1 MEGVAA
7 AWSSWS
13 CADVGRWLS
22 DQGFQEHVEL
32 FANNKI
38 SGSILPE
45 LTRNALRDDLGIAAF
60 GDRVRIA
67 QAIEALIASSSP
79 SSLPAS
85 GDASASSATS
95 TTSTSNAQ
103 PQAWLP
109 RDENA
114 LDLVVL
120 HAAPLVIKD
129 SRHRIYPMEKLDLEA
144 ERREISN
151 SLLTDVQHKA
161 IHVRFDIATADILR
175 SLMTAWKCT
184 VLHFSGHGLGQRAAL
199 CFEDGAGCTHLI
211 TPDALRQLM
220 FSGHPPGERQ
230 VPGVARDAA
239 AGPKPLDGNVKL
251 VFVNAC
257 HSQKVASVFL
267 NAGIPH
273 VVAVHS
279 DSLVVDASATM
290 FAKHFYLSLFHGHT
304 VSTAFEIAKG
314 AVRAL
319 PTQKRAACCCAH
331 LHEPTCTWMRDGS
344 RHSQHSATQCCCK
357 GHVLAFPHDESSKFL
372 LLGSAPHDVVLFG
385 DIPNGSLRDYTPRY
399 PSNIPSMHGQF
410 IGRNTETYLMVK
422 SLRENA
428 VTACLGAPGIGKSSL
443 IISVAH
449 FVHSRR
455 MFPDGVFYVDLE
467 GQKLST
473 VRYAIAQSIGMP
485 AADTDEEVFAE
496 LGTKNCLLVLDKVE
510 ELLDEDENKGEEL
523 LHQLISVAPNLKLLL
538 ASRRNMHIPSVT
550 PYSLSI
556 SELPLHTATELLCLV
571 APGCSAK
578 LAERLARICGCLP
591 LAIRV
596 VGRALA
602 NARMTV
608 TPERMI
614 EYLERDEHRFETIR
628 ELNQVGHKE
637 CVDRCIRSSF
647 CHLDEPLRLAFM
659 ALGFFRGSFEIEAA
673 EAVLSSMLTEQ
684 NAAGKLVG
692 SSSYSLMSSALSGS
706 VGATTST
713 SSSSN
718 ATYFPAD
725 AYAKSNRS
733 RSRDDDVSS
742 VRSLGSQ
749 LSNMDGF
756 GFDNDG
762 AMTNDSYDLLDLESS
777 EEVKAREVSVP
788 SASVALELLHQWSLV
803 EFDTKTN
810 RYRMHNLVQLF
821 AEEEAGRMGEECF
834 ADRGPASMSG
844 SVSSSFVAAS
854 MGAPTM
860 SISLG
865 KELLLTWK
873 RRFVRYY
880 CMIVA
885 KASHAYRFEGT
896 LALFDK
902 ERANIES
909 AMRLAHEL
917 TLQSIEQVR
926 ESNCRVQQEI
936 VSDQIGEV
944 PTSSTS
950 TMRSKSE
957 PAFFTG
963 DGALPTPTIESHR
976 SSSAISTSNSSSSGG
991 VGSGQR
997 SAGSAGLSNST
1008 IVDALLYSNL
1018 VVRCRFIFRARVE
1031 PRRRIQVVSSCLQLS
1046 RETRSLHCTCGNRE
1060 NDPATLLWD
1069 VEEAKFDRE
1078 LSLLDKLPSFEEPQP
1093 PVASAAAHDRCTCV
1107 GIRELIALEAL
1118 LLTDLGYACC
1128 DVTDW
1133 VAGEYHYLE
1142 SLRLQ
1147 REVLG
1152 WSEHPQVAE
1161 VLNQFGI
1168 CLSTRW
1174 GYLAHNV
1181 WLLQHAERLLKG
1193 SLEMRSRVLSKNHPE
1208 YATSLNNLANFY
1220 KNYPTAGKRRSPS
1233 AALRDESRDS
1243 RERHSRGGKSGGRR
1257 GGSTQRGARS
1267 KSSPSPSRSSTS
1279 SESMTSPSQ
1288 KDAKTI
1294 KGATDA
1300 SGEQEP
1306 PPDIA
1311 GMYRQSLKIREIT
1324 LGENHPQVAQSLN
1337 NLALYLSNQL
1347 ETQNLSEAELATQR
1361 AEIGRLYERALRIR
1375 RSRLGNASFE
1385 TAATLNNMGNFKRL
1399 TKDWHGAEEN
1409 IKEALQITDR
1419 YFNDIS
1425 PRAARIFI
1433 NLARVYRDQK
1443 RYGEAIAAYKKAQDI
1458 RQQLFPDTRDV
1469 GFCIEQIGKC
1479 LRLQGKEEEGKVLEE
1494 RGRQMKK
1501 LGLSALEQD
1510 ELGEV
1515 DSGSTISGGSN
1526 GFQHAILSGDNV
1538 EGGISSSHLF
1548 ARVNVYD
1555 IVDAEALISRKFNFP
1570 GKLLGERGIHL
1581 KKIEAIAC
1589 AQLRYFGPWPQSLT
1603 KWSKGSQR
1611 GGSSC
1616 TMPEAYIQITSTNE
1630 AALERAKEQSVQLLR
1645 EMKLSWERIT
1655 AEVVAGGVAA
1665 EEADICIC
1673 IGLHRP
1679 SYRDQIALV
1688 APLML
1693 TYGDA
1698 RHEEVG

>member
-13 CADVGRWLS
+13 CADVGRWLGA
-22 DQGFQEHVEL
+22 QGFQEHVEL
-32 FANNKI
+32 FAANKI

-67 QAIEALIASSSP
+67 QAIEALV
-79 SSLPAS
+79 
-85 GDASASSATS
+85 ASSASPAAAAPS
-95 TTSTSNAQ
+95 TTASA
-103 PQAWLP
+103 PGQAWLP

-220 FSGHPPGERQ
+220 FSGHAPGERQ
-230 VPGVARDAA
+230 VPGATPVEVKRGVPPEAAAAVAAV

-357 GHVLAFPHDESSKFL
+357 GHVLPFPHDESSKFL
-372 LLGSAPHDVVLFG
+372 LLGTAPHDVVLFG

-455 MFPDGVFYVDLE
+455 LFPDGVFYVDLE

-628 ELNQVGHKE
+628 ELNQVGHK
-637 CVDRCIRSSF
+637 D
-647 CHLDEPLRLAFM
+647 
-659 ALGFFRGSFEIEAA
+659 FEIEAA
-673 EAVLSSMLTEQ
+673 EAVLSSVLMEQ
-684 NAAGKLVG
+684 NAAGKLTG
-692 SSSYSLMSSALSGS
+692 SSSYSLMSSSVGGS
-706 VGATTST
+706 AGATTST
-713 SSSSN
+713 SSSSSS
-718 ATYFPAD
+718 TYFPAD
-725 AYAKSNRS
+725 AYAKSSRS
-733 RSRDDDVSS
+733 RNRDDDVSS
-742 VRSLGSQ
+742 
-749 LSNMDGF
+749 
-756 GFDNDG
+756 
-762 AMTNDSYDLLDLESS
+762 
-777 EEVKAREVSVP
+777 
-788 SASVALELLHQWSLV
+788 
-803 EFDTKTN
+803 
-810 RYRMHNLVQLF
+810 
-821 AEEEAGRMGEECF
+821 
-834 ADRGPASMSG
+834 
-844 SVSSSFVAAS
+844 
-854 MGAPTM
+854 
-860 SISLG
+860 
-865 KELLLTWK
+865 
-873 RRFVRYY
+873 
-880 CMIVA
+880 
-885 KASHAYRFEGT
+885 
-896 LALFDK
+896 
-902 ERANIES
+902 
-909 AMRLAHEL
+909 
-917 TLQSIEQVR
+917 
-926 ESNCRVQQEI
+926 
-936 VSDQIGEV
+936 
-944 PTSSTS
+944 
-950 TMRSKSE
+950 
-957 PAFFTG
+957 
-963 DGALPTPTIESHR
+963 
-976 SSSAISTSNSSSSGG
+976 
-991 VGSGQR
+991 
-997 SAGSAGLSNST
+997 
-1008 IVDALLYSNL
+1008 
-1018 VVRCRFIFRARVE
+1018 
-1031 PRRRIQVVSSCLQLS
+1031 
-1046 RETRSLHCTCGNRE
+1046 
-1060 NDPATLLWD
+1060 
-1069 VEEAKFDRE
+1069 
-1078 LSLLDKLPSFEEPQP
+1078 
-1093 PVASAAAHDRCTCV
+1093 
-1107 GIRELIALEAL
+1107 
-1118 LLTDLGYACC
+1118 
-1128 DVTDW
+1128 
-1133 VAGEYHYLE
+1133 
-1142 SLRLQ
+1142 
-1147 REVLG
+1147 
-1152 WSEHPQVAE
+1152 
-1161 VLNQFGI
+1161 
-1168 CLSTRW
+1168 
-1174 GYLAHNV
+1174 
-1181 WLLQHAERLLKG
+1181 
-1193 SLEMRSRVLSKNHPE
+1193 
-1208 YATSLNNLANFY
+1208 
-1220 KNYPTAGKRRSPS
+1220 
-1233 AALRDESRDS
+1233 
-1243 RERHSRGGKSGGRR
+1243 
-1257 GGSTQRGARS
+1257 
-1267 KSSPSPSRSSTS
+1267 
-1279 SESMTSPSQ
+1279 
-1288 KDAKTI
+1288 
-1294 KGATDA
+1294 
-1300 SGEQEP
+1300 
-1306 PPDIA
+1306 
-1311 GMYRQSLKIREIT
+1311 SLKIREIT

-1347 ETQNLSEAELATQR
+1347 ETQELSEAELATQR

-1399 TKDWHGAEEN
+1399 TKDWRGAEEN

-1443 RYGEAIAAYKKAQDI
+1443 RYGDAIAAYKKAQDI
-1458 RQQLFPDTRDV
+1458 RQQLFPDTGDV
-1469 GFCIEQIGKC
+1469 GYCIEQIGKC
-1479 LRLQGKEEEGKVLEE
+1479 LRLQGKEEEGKILED

-1501 LGLSALEQD
+1501 LGHPALEQD
-1510 ELGEV
+1510 EIGEV
-1515 DSGSTISGGSN
+1515 DSGSTISGASN
-1526 GFQHAILSGDNV
+1526 GFQHTVLSGDSV
-1538 EGGISSSHLF
+1538 EGPIASGHLF

-1570 GKLLGERGIHL
+1570 GKLIGERGIHL
-1581 KKIEAIAC
+1581 KKIEAISC

-1603 KWSKGSQR
+1603 KRSKGRGDSQR
-1611 GGSSC
+1611 ETSPR

-1630 AALERAKEQSVQLLR
+1630 AALERAKEQST
-1645 EMKLSWERIT
+1645 SSFTPNSINP
-1655 AEVVAGGVAA
+1655 AA
-1665 EEADICIC
+1665 TIK
-1673 IGLHRP
+1673 
-1679 SYRDQIALV
+1679 
-1688 APLML
+1688 
-1693 TYGDA
+1693 
-1698 RHEEVG
+1698 